1 MRRIFIFIA
10 FALCSLWQLRA
21 QADTASFLF
30 DKYEDAQVLLRAGG
44 ELKSKMNY
52 SIVVNKFYFID
63 PQDKQVKELAN
74 PGDILLI
81 KIAGRTF
88 YPESNGAGIEML
100 PTKPVVYVQYKATAR
115 KEAPMG
121 AYGTRSETTAVQ
133 SYGTI
138 TSNGQSYKLEGEKII
153 VSNRHHV
160 YWVEKDDKMKQFR
173 NFKQLAKIYS
183 KHRAEVEKYI
193 EDNKVNFEDADQIVK
208 LCSYADSLKYIESLY
223 LIHIHHRLHR
233 FTQNTFNLLTTH
245 PIYLCK
251 SV

>member
-1 MRRIFIFIA
+1 M
-10 FALCSLWQLRA
+10 
-21 QADTASFLF
+21 
-30 DKYEDAQVLLRAGG
+30 
-44 ELKSKMNY
+44 KSKMNY

-193 EDNKVNFEDADQIVK
+193 EDNKVNFEDVDQIVK
-208 LCSYADSLKYIESLY
+208 LCAYADSLK
-223 LIHIHHRLHR
+223 
-233 FTQNTFNLLTTH
+233 
-245 PIYLCK
+245 
-251 SV
+251 

>member
-1 MRRIFIFIA
+1 
-10 FALCSLWQLRA
+10 
-21 QADTASFLF
+21 
-30 DKYEDAQVLLRAGG
+30 
-44 ELKSKMNY
+44 
-52 SIVVNKFYFID
+52 
-63 PQDKQVKELAN
+63 
-74 PGDILLI
+74 
-81 KIAGRTF
+81 
-88 YPESNGAGIEML
+88 ML

-193 EDNKVNFEDADQIVK
+193 EDNKVNFEDVDQIVK
-208 LCSYADSLKYIESLY
+208 LCAYADSLK
-223 LIHIHHRLHR
+223 
-233 FTQNTFNLLTTH
+233 
-245 PIYLCK
+245 
-251 SV
+251 

>member
-1 MRRIFIFIA
+1 M
-10 FALCSLWQLRA
+10 RA

-138 TSNGQSYKLEGEKII
+138 TSNGQSYKLEGEKVFDYIFLDPPYDRGFEKRVLEYLSDSSLVYEDTQII
-153 VSNRHHV
+153 VEASKETDFSYLQDLGFEIIR
-160 YWVEKDDKMKQFR
+160 EKTYKT
-173 NFKQLAKIYS
+173 N
-183 KHRAEVEKYI
+183 KHLFIEKAGKEEV
-193 EDNKVNFEDADQIVK
+193 
-208 LCSYADSLKYIESLY
+208 C
-223 LIHIHHRLHR
+223 
-233 FTQNTFNLLTTH
+233 
-245 PIYLCK
+245 
-251 SV
+251 

>member
-100 PTKPVVYVQYKATAR
+100 PTKPVVYVQY
-115 KEAPMG
+115 
-121 AYGTRSETTAVQ
+121 TRSETTAVQ

-183 KHRAEVEKYI
+183 KHHAEVEKYI
-193 EDNKVNFEDADQIVK
+193 EDNKVNFEDVDQIVK
-208 LCSYADSLKYIESLY
+208 LCAYADSLK
-223 LIHIHHRLHR
+223 
-233 FTQNTFNLLTTH
+233 
-245 PIYLCK
+245 
-251 SV
+251 

>member
-100 PTKPVVYVQYKATAR
+100 PTKPVVY
-115 KEAPMG
+115 
-121 AYGTRSETTAVQ
+121 GTRSETTAVQ

-193 EDNKVNFEDADQIVK
+193 EDNKVNFEDVDQIVK
-208 LCSYADSLKYIESLY
+208 LCAYADSLK
-223 LIHIHHRLHR
+223 
-233 FTQNTFNLLTTH
+233 
-245 PIYLCK
+245 
-251 SV
+251 

>member
-30 DKYEDAQVLLRAGG
+30 DKYEDAQMLLRAGG

-193 EDNKVNFEDADQIVK
+193 EDNKVNFEDVDQIVK
-208 LCSYADSLKYIESLY
+208 LCAYADSLK
-223 LIHIHHRLHR
+223 
-233 FTQNTFNLLTTH
+233 
-245 PIYLCK
+245 
-251 SV
+251 

>member
-193 EDNKVNFEDADQIVK
+193 EDNKVNFEDVDQSVN
-208 LCSYADSLKYIESLY
+208 LC
-223 LIHIHHRLHR
+223 
-233 FTQNTFNLLTTH
+233 NLCNLW
-245 PIYLCK
+245 
-251 SV
+251 